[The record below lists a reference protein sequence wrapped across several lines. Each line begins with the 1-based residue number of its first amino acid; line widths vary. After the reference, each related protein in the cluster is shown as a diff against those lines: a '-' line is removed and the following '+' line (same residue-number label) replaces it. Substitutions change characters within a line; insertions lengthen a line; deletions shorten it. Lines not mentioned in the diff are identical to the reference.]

1 MPVVPGKRTDMI
13 SFFATRLPVWAQN
26 PTAIGLT
33 AAQAAELS
41 TRINAAQTA
50 AAEQLTLRAQAKAAT
65 EEANELAASLR
76 AFGGTLVNTIRAYA
90 ETNDNPAVFA
100 LAQIPAPAAPTPAPP
115 PSMPY
120 DLKADID
127 NTGGVVLTYKADNA
141 ASHTGVFFEVRRRL
155 DGQTAFTLI
164 GTSGVK
170 AFTDS
175 AIPMGTTSAI
185 YTITAR
191 RGALSSPASENIFVP
206 FASGNGTQQAS
217 ATAGALAPSGQKGR
231 AA

>member
-1 MPVVPGKRTDMI
+1 MPVVPSKRNDMI

-41 TRINAAQTA
+41 ARLNAAQTA
-50 AAEQLTLRAQAKAAT
+50 AAEQLIMQAQAKAAT
-65 EEANELAASLR
+65 EEANEVAASLR
-76 AFGGTLVNTIRAYA
+76 AFGGTLVNTIRAFA
-90 ETNDNPAVFA
+90 EASNNPAVFA
-100 LAQIPAPAAPTPAPP
+100 QAQIPAPAAPTPAPP

-127 NTGGVVLTYKADNA
+127 NTGGVVLAFKSDHA
-141 ASHTGVFFEVRRRL
+141 AAHTGVFFEVRRRL
-155 DGQTAFTLI
+155 DGQGGFTLI

-170 AFTDS
+170 TFTDS
-175 AIPMGTTSAI
+175 AIPLGTTSAI

-206 FASGNGTQQAS
+206 FASGNGSQPAS
-217 ATAGALAPSGQKGR
+217 ATAGTLAPSGQKGR